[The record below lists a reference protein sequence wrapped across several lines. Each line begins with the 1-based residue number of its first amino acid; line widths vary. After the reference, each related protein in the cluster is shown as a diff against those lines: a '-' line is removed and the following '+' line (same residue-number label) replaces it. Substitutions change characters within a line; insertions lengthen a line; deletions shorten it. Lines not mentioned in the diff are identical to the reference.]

1 MNKQGV
7 QTGKKRRLNRLELI
21 GMALSSLW
29 SNALRSSLTILGIT
43 IGVFSV
49 VAVMTV
55 LSALNRSINDSLQVL
70 NAEVFSISKY
80 PAVMINDG
88 WWNYRDRP
96 NISYREGKRFKAMME
111 DQSEALVAIN
121 VQDGGET
128 VRYEK
133 LKTDRNVT
141 VVGTNENFLLCNGY
155 DITVGRNI
163 SANDIEFNRAVTVLG
178 SKIAEKLFPGQNPLG
193 KQVVQEGSRYEVI
206 GVLEEKGMMM
216 GQSQDTLV
224 LIPITRFL
232 ANNFSS
238 HRSMSLA
245 VRAPS
250 AEQIDDYKDTAI
262 GNLRVVRKL
271 EPEDDNN
278 FSIFTNDAL
287 LDIFGK
293 IAVVVGAGGLIISA
307 IALFTAGVGVMNIML
322 VSVTE
327 RTREIGIRKS
337 IGARSIDV
345 LVQFLLEAVFLS
357 ELGGILGILVGVVTG
372 NALAMVMEVPMIF
385 PWFWAFVAVLTCSVI
400 GVVFGC
406 YPAYRASRLHPIDAL
421 RYE

>member
-1 MNKQGV
+1 MA
-7 QTGKKRRLNRLELI
+7 I
-21 GMALSSLW
+21 GSLW
-29 SNALRSSLTILGIT
+29 ANALRSSLTILGIT

-49 VAVMTV
+49 VGVMTV

-96 NISYREGKRFKAMME
+96 NISYREGKRFKDMME
-111 DQSEALVAIN
+111 ENSEAIVAIN
-121 VQDGGET
+121 VSDGGEV

-155 DITVGRNI
+155 DISLGRNI

-178 SKIAEKLFPGQNPLG
+178 ADIAKKLFPGQDPIG

-206 GVLEEKGMMM
+206 GVLEEKGKMM
-216 GQSQDTLV
+216 GQSQDNLV

-232 ANNFSS
+232 ANNYNPR
-238 HRSMSLA
+238 RSMSLA
-245 VRAPS
+245 VRAPE
-250 AEQIDDYKDTAI
+250 AEQIEDYKSIAI
-262 GNLRVVRKL
+262 GYLRVVRKL

-287 LDIFGK
+287 LDIFSK
-293 IAVVVGAGGLIISA
+293 IAVVVGAGGLVISA

-337 IGARSIDV
+337 IGARSFDV

-357 ELGGILGILVGVVTG
+357 ELGGACGIFVGVLAG
-372 NALAMVMEVPMIF
+372 NILAMQMEVPMIF
-385 PWFWAFVAVLTCSVI
+385 PWFWAFIAVLTCSVI